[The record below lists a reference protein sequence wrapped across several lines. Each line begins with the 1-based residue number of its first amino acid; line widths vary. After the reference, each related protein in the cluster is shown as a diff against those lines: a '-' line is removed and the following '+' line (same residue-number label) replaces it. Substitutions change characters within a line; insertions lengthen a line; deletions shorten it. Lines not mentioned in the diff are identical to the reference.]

1 MKKYFN
7 IKLLLTKSCHHAVC
21 KLRNTILMLYLMAG
35 ILQGVHFG
43 PDVLQVWFRR
53 FGLQNYFVHRN
64 CKIDDINQPG
74 PRGHGLDSPLL
85 FDSLEDGGVKRVKGG
100 RGTERLLNINFP
112 IKLQPK
118 LHIFREEKPWKFPFI
133 QRVEFPWGATEN

>member
-1 MKKYFN
+1 
-7 IKLLLTKSCHHAVC
+7 
-21 KLRNTILMLYLMAG
+21 MLYLMAG